1 MERDIMNVLEN
12 LEESVT
18 RELRTLN
25 QKPTLSPTEIKA
37 ATDAMCLLLK
47 IKMYRE
53 GGSELDMDGNSFRTW
68 GGTNGW
74 NSMNSMTRSPVTG
87 RYVSRDMGYSS
98 HSINDKMIAKLE
110 TAYDDAQSQY
120 EREEI
125 RKEIDRLRNRSN

>member
-1 MERDIMNVLEN
+1 
-12 LEESVT
+12 
-18 RELRTLN
+18 
-25 QKPTLSPTEIKA
+25 
-37 ATDAMCLLLK
+37 
-47 IKMYRE
+47 
-53 GGSELDMDGNSFRTW
+53 
-68 GGTNGW
+68 
-74 NSMNSMTRSPVTG
+74 MNSMTRSPVTG